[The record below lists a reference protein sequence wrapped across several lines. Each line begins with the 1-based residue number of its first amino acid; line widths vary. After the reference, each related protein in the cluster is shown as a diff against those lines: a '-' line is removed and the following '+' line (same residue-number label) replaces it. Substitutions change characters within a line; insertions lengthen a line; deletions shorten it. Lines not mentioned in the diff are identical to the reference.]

1 MPDATDITF
10 EQGYRRLEQIAELVN
25 SDKVSVD
32 QMCELFAE
40 GKGLDRALSAYLAEQ
55 KGRIE
60 RIERGEEIQ
69 AFRIVAESAEPGA
82 GELRAAANG
91 GSGPVDDDIPF

>member
-1 MPDATDITF
+1 MPDPTDITF

-25 SDKVSVD
+25 SDKISVD
-32 QMCELFAE
+32 RMCELFAE

-69 AFRIVAESAEPGA
+69 AFRIVPASAEPA
-82 GELRAAANG
+82 L
-91 GSGPVDDDIPF
+91 VDDDIPF